1 MTVRVRFA
9 PSPTGYL
16 HIGAARSALFNWL
29 FARKVGG
36 KFLLRIEDTDLQRS
50 TDESTRSIIEGLE
63 WLGLDYDEDLIFQS
77 DNADKHRAAAKKL
90 VEEGKAY
97 RDFTPREQREDK
109 SVKQGIVDR
118 ARAHA
123 AEGIDHRSNPF
134 RDLPRSESDARA
146 AAGEPF
152 AIRLKVARDGLSRFT
167 DIVYGDQERA
177 HSEIEDLVLLRSDG
191 HPLYNL
197 SVVLDDIEMGITHVI
212 RGQDHLTNT
221 HKQIL
226 LYQAFGAEVPRF
238 AHLPLILAP
247 NKAKL
252 SKRKHGEVVSLTT
265 YRDRGFVP
273 AAFRNFLALLGWSP
287 DTTQHAAE
295 ITAGDSEVQPN
306 LEPGDE
312 IFSQQRLIEL
322 FSLERIHKSP
332 AVFNFQEND
341 PRHWTDDKALWMN
354 AEYIRTIPL
363 AELLPMV
370 KAELRSE
377 KLWREEY
384 EEDESEWFAHSVSLI
399 RQRFFTLK
407 DFSSHGRAYFS
418 EDFDFEEAAVRKN
431 ILKEPKLKELLPA
444 LADHLELAEPFNAA
458 SAEAALRAF
467 SEEASVKAGL
477 LINASRTMLTGQ
489 AVGPSMFEVFEILG
503 RERSAMR
510 LRSQRPW
517 HEFQ

>member
-29 FARKVGG
+29 YARKVAGR
-36 KFLLRIEDTDLQRS
+36 FLLRVEDTDLQRS
-50 TDESTRSIIEGLE
+50 TEASTRSIIEGLK
-63 WLGLDYDEDLIFQS
+63 WLELDYDEEIVFQS
-77 DNADKHRAAAKKL
+77 DNADKHRAAARRL

-97 RDFTPREQREDK
+97 RDFTPKEQRDDK
-109 SVKQGIVDR
+109 GIKQEIAER
-118 ARAHA
+118 ARAQS
-123 AEGIDHRSNPF
+123 AEGIDHRSNPY
-134 RDLPRSESDARA
+134 RDLPKAESDARA
-146 AAGEPF
+146 AAAEPF
-152 AIRLKVARDGLSRFT
+152 AIRLKVSREGTSHFT
-167 DIVYGDQERA
+167 DIVYGEQERSY
-177 HSEIEDLVLLRSDG
+177 SEIEDLVLLRSDG

-226 LYQAFGAEVPRF
+226 LYQAFGAPVPQF

-287 DTTQHAAE
+287 PAVKE
-295 ITAGDSEVQPN
+295 IMSR
-306 LEPGDE
+306 DE
-312 IFSQQRLIEL
+312 LVET
-322 FSLERIHKSP
+322 FSLEAIGRAN
-332 AVFNFQEND
+332 AVFNFHESD

-354 AEYIRTIPL
+354 AEYIRSMPL

-370 KAELRSE
+370 KEELRSA

-384 EEDESEWFAHSVSLI
+384 DDDEREWFEKAVELI
-399 RQRFFTLK
+399 RHRFFTLK
-407 DFSSHGRAYFS
+407 DFSSQGRAYFS
-418 EDFDFEEAAVRKN
+418 EDFDFDEAAVKKN
-431 ILKEPKLKELLPA
+431 ILKEPRLKELLPA
-444 LADHLELAEPFNAA
+444 LSDRLETLEKFNAA
-458 SAEAALRAF
+458 TAEEALRAF
-467 SEEASVKAGL
+467 SEAQGLKAGL

-489 AVGPSMFEVFEILG
+489 SVGPSMFEVFDIIG
-503 RERSAMR
+503 RERSATR
-510 LRSQRPW
+510 LRSQVPW
-517 HEFQ
+517 NQFAA